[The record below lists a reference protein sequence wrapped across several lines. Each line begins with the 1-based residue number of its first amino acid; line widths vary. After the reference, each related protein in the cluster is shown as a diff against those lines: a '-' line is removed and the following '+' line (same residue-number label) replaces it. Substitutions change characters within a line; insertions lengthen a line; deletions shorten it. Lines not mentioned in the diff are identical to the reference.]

1 VAATL
6 LARDRGEPLPVHQLL
21 TYPVFDTNLD
31 RPSYREFRDGYLLA
45 RAAVMRDWS
54 IYLNDELD
62 KANPHAVPLQPRTLR
77 GMPTATI
84 FTAQYDPVR
93 DDGAAYALRLREDG
107 VETEYR
113 CWERL
118 VHAAFQMANVI
129 PRAREFLHS
138 ATDALKRTG
147 ASS

>member
-1 VAATL
+1 
-6 LARDRGEPLPVHQLL
+6 
-21 TYPVFDTNLD
+21 
-31 RPSYREFRDGYLLA
+31 
-45 RAAVMRDWS
+45 
-54 IYLNDELD
+54 
-62 KANPHAVPLQPRTLR
+62 
-77 GMPTATI
+77 MPTATI